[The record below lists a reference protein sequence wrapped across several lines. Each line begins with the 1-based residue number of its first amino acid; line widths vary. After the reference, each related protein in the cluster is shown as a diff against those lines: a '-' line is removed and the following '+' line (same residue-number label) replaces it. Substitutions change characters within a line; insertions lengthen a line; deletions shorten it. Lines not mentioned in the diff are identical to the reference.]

1 MFYFRDTSDKSVR
14 LVGHT
19 DAYGPQASRPLI
31 VGFSKYDEFLLL
43 AYFIESSFEV
53 PELTQFSFFV
63 TVNTTPHNTTP
74 HNTTTQHNIT
84 TQHI

>member
-1 MFYFRDTSDKSVR
+1 MTKPLISIPLFYFRDTSDKSVR

-19 DAYGPQASRPLI
+19 DAVDY
-31 VGFSKYDEFLLL
+31 SKYDEFLLL

-53 PELTQFSFFV
+53 PELTQYSFFV
-63 TVNTTPHNTTP
+63 TLNTTPHNTTP